1 MLTVLTQK
9 TKAPRPSPAGSAQRD
24 WLRARNGCEADEN
37 CREAVYKSRIAFLG
51 FTNNAQPPVRQLA
64 ANGVSRRL
72 AVSKSGSLQQ
82 PHGTGAIADAVI
94 K

>member
-1 MLTVLTQK
+1 MRIVGKQYI
-9 TKAPRPSPAGSAQRD
+9 
-24 WLRARNGCEADEN
+24 RAA
-37 CREAVYKSRIAFLG
+37 SLFFLG

-72 AVSKSGSLQQ
+72 AASKSGSLQQ